1 MVLVKDSALAI
12 NRWIVLA
19 RLLKLRI
26 DDRRGCLVCLERA
39 LRLKVQH
46 FDIEHHMNDKQLL
59 GCGGACQSA
68 DGRSGLL
75 FFAGVKSK

>member
-1 MVLVKDSALAI
+1 M
-12 NRWIVLA
+12 
-19 RLLKLRI
+19 
-26 DDRRGCLVCLERA
+26 CLERA